1 MKKIDKLYLDQF
13 AENYYLDE
21 SIEDIDIEDLMQIHS
36 FVKIRE
42 KIGSSK
48 KILDLGV
55 GTGTFLNQLNK
66 YYDDLTVL
74 EGSNKLIEKFQIKF
88 PKVNFINEL
97 FENFTPDVKF
107 DCILALHVFEHVD
120 APDVLSEIVSSWLTD
135 NGKLIVVVPNKNS
148 FHRHLGVTMGLHE
161 NLDDLSNRDKLVG
174 HLRVYDFDS
183 LENLFQNNYFIE
195 DRFGY
200 FLKTVPNSL
209 MKDYPED
216 VLIGL
221 TKLSLNLNPN
231 FLGNIGLVLTKKFSV

>member
-13 AENYYLDE
+13 AENYYLDD

-48 KILDLGV
+48 KVLDLGV
-55 GTGTFLNQLNK
+55 GTGTFLNQLTK
-66 YYDDLTVL
+66 YYDDITVL

-88 PKVNFINEL
+88 SKVNFINEL
-97 FENFTPDVKF
+97 FENFKPEVKF
-107 DCILALHVFEHVD
+107 DCVLALHVFEHVD
-120 APDVLSEIVSSWLTD
+120 APDILSEIVSNWLTD
-135 NGKLIVVVPNKNS
+135 SGKLIVVVPNKNS
-148 FHRHLGVTMGLHE
+148 FHRQLGVTMGLHE

-183 LENLFQNNYFIE
+183 LENLFQKNYFIE

-200 FLKTVPNSL
+200 FLKAVPNSL
-209 MKDYPED
+209 MTDYPED

-221 TKLSLNLNPN
+221 TKLSLNLDPN
-231 FLGNIGLVLTKKFSV
+231 FLGNIGLVLTKKPSV